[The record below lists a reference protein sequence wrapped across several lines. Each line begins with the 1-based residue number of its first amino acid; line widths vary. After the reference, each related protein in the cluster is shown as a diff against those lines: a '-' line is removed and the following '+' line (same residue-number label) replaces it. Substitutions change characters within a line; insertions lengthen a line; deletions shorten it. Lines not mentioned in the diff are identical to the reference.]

1 MIEIDEFEAAAKR
14 MRIKEEAAIAKRK
27 MKAQQ
32 KNGGVTF
39 KEENNPYDSEGKDYD
54 EAAKA

>member
-27 MKAQQ
+27 KKAMG
-32 KNGGVTF
+32 KNGGVEF
-39 KEENNPYDSEGKDYD
+39 KEDQ
-54 EAAKA
+54 